1 MILSFFSMDD
11 SPPACS
17 MVGCCHT
24 SLSIAGRYSDLAQ
37 GDPDCLG
44 DRVALD
50 LPDTMG
56 NSMERAKTRRFTDD
70 GGPGDLDHVVPASV
84 KFQSHFDDVF
94 RALVYGV
101 DGLRSLTCS

>member
-11 SPPACS
+11 SPSACS

-24 SLSIAGRYSDLAQ
+24 SLSITGRYSDLAQ

-56 NSMERAKTRRFTDD
+56 TLDGAGKDPTFYRRWMSGGILTMWFPRLSSSNHISMMYSA
-70 GGPGDLDHVVPASV
+70 PW
-84 KFQSHFDDVF
+84 
-94 RALVYGV
+94 YM
-101 DGLRSLTCS
+101 GLMDCDP